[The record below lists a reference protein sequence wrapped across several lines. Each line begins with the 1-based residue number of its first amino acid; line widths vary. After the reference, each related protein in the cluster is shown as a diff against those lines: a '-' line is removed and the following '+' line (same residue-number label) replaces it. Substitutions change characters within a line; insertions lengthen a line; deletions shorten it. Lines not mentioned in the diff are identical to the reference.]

1 MKKVLDCSNCEF
13 GAPNGSMCSVVAN
26 RTVRELVKLGY
37 DTMSDIQTA
46 SETVSRLVATNLVA
60 RDTAEAECEL
70 LLLQHQSVRQ
80 GYGTVT
86 Y

>member
-1 MKKVLDCSNCEF
+1 MTELLNCTDCQY
-13 GAPNGSMCSVVAN
+13 GPPNGSMCGVVAS
-26 RTVRELVKLGY
+26 RTLKELVKMGY

-70 LLLQHQSVRQ
+70 RLLQHQSVRQ